1 MLVRISSSIALVTER
16 KGSIDKNERKYGE
29 RKWGVEKKLI
39 KDNKDKQNQRSM
51 QNLFKVGI

>member
-39 KDNKDKQNQRSM
+39 KDNNDKQNQRSM